1 MANFQSQ
8 TERQQ
13 QKNKQRLT
21 PQQLL
26 LGQVIEKP
34 IDQLRDFIEKKELEN
49 PALESKAN
57 DEVNEMANDY
67 EQESAR
73 LEQPDMMQDM
83 AGEEIPVQMP
93 RTNGEMTYGDT
104 VSFYDKLKEQMG
116 EQELDDRQRFIMNY
130 LIGSL
135 DTDGLLRKGI
145 TTINDELAIYH
156 NIDTTDEEI
165 KQVLSIL
172 QQFDP
177 AGVGAQDLQQCLLLQ
192 IKRKKP
198 NNYTGIVRRIIENY
212 FDDLLKNHWRKLQSL
227 FHLTDEQKDAVRNEI
242 KKLNPK
248 PGSSL
253 GEVQGFNINQ
263 ITPDFIVRTTFD
275 GQVILSLNNGN
286 LPELVVSE
294 AYTELLNNAS
304 ALSKRDK
311 EALPMLKKDV
321 ESAKGLIDA
330 LKQRQITLEKIMK
343 AIIRRQYRYFQDG
356 DEADLQPMKLED
368 ISRDTGLDISTVS
381 RVTNE
386 KYAQTRW
393 GIQTLRFFFSA
404 KYEKD
409 GEEMATRKIKLA
421 LKEIIEHEDKR
432 HPLTDIRLEEEM
444 KKKGY
449 PIARRTIVKYRTQ
462 MNIPKASLRRE

>member
-227 FHLTDEQKDAVRNEI
+227 FHLTDE
-242 KKLNPK
+242 
-248 PGSSL
+248 
-253 GEVQGFNINQ
+253 
-263 ITPDFIVRTTFD
+263 
-275 GQVILSLNNGN
+275 
-286 LPELVVSE
+286 
-294 AYTELLNNAS
+294 
-304 ALSKRDK
+304 
-311 EALPMLKKDV
+311 
-321 ESAKGLIDA
+321 
-330 LKQRQITLEKIMK
+330 
-343 AIIRRQYRYFQDG
+343 
-356 DEADLQPMKLED
+356 
-368 ISRDTGLDISTVS
+368 
-381 RVTNE
+381 
-386 KYAQTRW
+386 
-393 GIQTLRFFFSA
+393 
-404 KYEKD
+404 
-409 GEEMATRKIKLA
+409 
-421 LKEIIEHEDKR
+421 
-432 HPLTDIRLEEEM
+432 
-444 KKKGY
+444 
-449 PIARRTIVKYRTQ
+449 
-462 MNIPKASLRRE
+462 